1 MSGVY
6 PEPSAS
12 RPRTSPPAVQP
23 QPLTGSPSDGQA
35 FLPSPACVPRV
46 RYDAPVPRNTAY
58 CRTKIVATL
67 GPASNDEATLRR
79 LIQEGVDLFRLNF
92 SHGTHAQFQE
102 TIPLVRRLAAEE
114 GQDVAL
120 LQDIQ
125 GPRLRTGRLAGG
137 KPVTLKAGQRLTVT
151 SEDLEGSATTIAIS
165 YPSLA
170 QDIAPGHRILLA
182 DGAIALR
189 VVSASP
195 PAIEAEVEAGGALGE
210 RKGVN
215 LPDSR
220 ISAPALTDKDRED
233 LAFGVAHDVDY
244 VALSFVRRREDVLA
258 CRRHIHLLGGSAP
271 VIAKIEHPEAIENL
285 EEVLSACDGVMVAR
299 GDLGVELS
307 PERVPLLQKLIIRRA
322 NELGLPVITATQ
334 MLESMV
340 ERSTPTRAEAS
351 DVANAI
357 LDGTDALMLSAETAT
372 GRYPTEAVQTMVRI
386 ARETERAALPRS
398 AAHTSDTAFNRST
411 DQAHSIARAARV
423 VSEDLGAPAL
433 VVFTVSGRSAQ
444 LLSSQRPSAPIYAFT
459 PDQSVYRRLAL
470 WHGITPILT
479 AMADDASS
487 MVDDALRELTRLG
500 VVAGADRVVVVGS
513 APRLEE
519 GLTNM
524 VTVRTAGGD

>member
-1 MSGVY
+1 MSFSN
-6 PEPSAS
+6 PTLHADCSAIAI
-12 RPRTSPPAVQP
+12 RRGCLPA
-23 QPLTGSPSDGQA
+23 PLG
-35 FLPSPACVPRV
+35 V
-46 RYDAPVPRNTAY
+46 RYDGPVPSNAAY

-79 LIQEGVDLFRLNF
+79 LIQEGVDVFRLNF
-92 SHGTHAQFQE
+92 SHGTHAQFKE
-102 TIPLVRRLAAEE
+102 TIPLIRRLATDE
-114 GQDVAL
+114 GQAVAL

-137 KPVTLKAGQRLTVT
+137 KPVILKTGQRLTVT
-151 SEDLEGSATTIAIS
+151 SEDVEGSATTISIS
-165 YPSLA
+165 YPALA
-170 QDIAPGHRILLA
+170 EDVAPGHRILLA
-182 DGAIALR
+182 DGSIALR
-189 VVSASP
+189 VVSVSP
-195 PAIEAEVEAGGALGE
+195 PTLEAEVETGGTLGE

-220 ISAPALTDKDRED
+220 ISAPALTDKDQED
-233 LAFGVAHDVDY
+233 LAFGVAHDIDY

-258 CRRHIHLLGGSAP
+258 CRRHIHLLGGAAP

-299 GDLGVELS
+299 GDLGVEVS

-340 ERSTPTRAEAS
+340 ERPTPTRAEAS

-372 GRYPTEAVQTMVRI
+372 GRYPTEAVRTMVRI
-386 ARETERAALPRS
+386 AQETESAPLPLS
-398 AAHTSDTAFNRST
+398 QAHTSHTTVNRAT
-411 DQAHSIARAARV
+411 DQARSIARAARV
-423 VSEDLGAPAL
+423 LSEDLGAPAM
-433 VVFTVSGRSAQ
+433 VVFTVSGRSGQ
-444 LLSSQRPSAPIYAFT
+444 ILSSERPSAPIYAFT

-470 WHGITPILT
+470 WHGVTPILT
-479 AMADDASS
+479 ELADDASI
-487 MVDDALRELTRLG
+487 MVDSALRELTRLG
-500 VVAGADRVVVVGS
+500 VVTGADRVVIVGS

-519 GLTNM
+519 GLTNLI
-524 VTVRTAGGD
+524 TVRTAGGD